1 MKKGFIL
8 FIILLSFGCKEEV
21 KHDNLVLDNMSL
33 FHLFDTSC
41 ESWLEKKFS
50 CETDSCFSSSAIEIV
65 GIDTSDSSQY
75 QIFAW
80 SWNEQ
85 FIQKNNQDYSGNKQL
100 LITKFTID
108 PISRAKKVIKV
119 FIANPEIP
127 IEEQL
132 VENGFPKTIIDQYFT
147 NQSENI
153 ETIRIQALTKKA
165 TEKYSL
171 YKEHTYTP
179 DTNIV
184 INSLPLDSLKLDSLS
199 K

>member
-1 MKKGFIL
+1 MKRGLIL
-8 FIILLSFGCKEEV
+8 FIILLSFACKQEV

-65 GIDTSDSSQY
+65 GIDTSDSNSY

-85 FIQKNNQDYSGNKQL
+85 FIQKSTQDYSGNKQL
-100 LITKFTID
+100 LITKFTVD
-108 PISRAKKVIKV
+108 PTTRAKKVLNV
-119 FIANPEIP
+119 FIVNPEVP

-132 VENGFPKTIIDQYFT
+132 LENGFPKILIEQYFT

-153 ETIRIQALTKKA
+153 ERIRIQALTKKA
-165 TEKYSL
+165 TDKFNL
-171 YKEHTYTP
+171 YKEHVYTP

-184 INSLPLDSLKLDSLS
+184 IDSLPKLDSLG
-199 K
+199 

>member
-108 PISRAKKVIKV
+108 PTSRAKKVINV
-119 FIANPEIP
+119 FIANPEIS
-127 IEEQL
+127 
-132 VENGFPKTIIDQYFT
+132 N
-147 NQSENI
+147 
-153 ETIRIQALTKKA
+153 
-165 TEKYSL
+165 
-171 YKEHTYTP
+171 
-179 DTNIV
+179 
-184 INSLPLDSLKLDSLS
+184 
-199 K
+199 